1 MKHLENIGRR
11 KRKSLAIYLY
21 EERKK
26 ALMKKELN
34 HKLSVLNVN
43 LNFAQSGMAVLLID
57 LIACM
62 KIFNTLNYCSCK
74 KFTEDKIFYWQVPC
88 VILM

>member
-21 EERKK
+21 EKRKK

-62 KIFNTLNYCSCK
+62 KIFNTLNYCSYNAA
-74 KFTEDKIFYWQVPC
+74 ED
-88 VILM
+88 ILF